1 MFFETTLTAER
12 IATLTAGGFY
22 TDRLRELMF
31 TSGTTG
37 EPKGVITANTISAGF
52 DPIIRTL
59 GMSSDDVCHM
69 AVPPARARR
78 GRRSRSLF
86 RKRVLTGCEDLCGL
100 HIL

>member
-37 EPKGVITANTISAGF
+37 ERTISAGV

-59 GMSSDDVCHM
+59 GMSSDDVCHT

-86 RKRVLTGCEDLCGL
+86 RKRVLTGGEDLCGL